1 MKKVDAKVALSPI
14 PLVVI
19 GSEFD
24 GKVNYITVA
33 YTGLLDSQTILVSLG
48 KIQYSNKGLK
58 ENMTMSINIPS
69 EEMVAKADYVGL
81 VSGAKVD
88 KSSVFESFY
97 GDLKGAPMIKG
108 ASACMECEVV
118 EIIEMP
124 NHNVYVCK
132 VKNTYWNENS
142 LIENNVDIS
151 LAKPLLFDIYQRKYL
166 KVGDVLA
173 DAWSIGKSLL

>member
-19 GSEFD
+19 GTEFD

-33 YTGLLDSQTILVSLG
+33 NTGMLDSQTVLVSVG

-58 ENMTMSINIPS
+58 ENRTMSINVLS
-69 EEMVAKADYVGL
+69 EDMVAKADYVGM

-97 GDLKGAPMIKG
+97 GDLKGAPMING

-118 EIIEMP
+118 EIVDMP
-124 NHNVYVCK
+124 NHNVYVCT

-142 LIENNVDIS
+142 IVDNNLDIS
-151 LAKPLLFDIYQRKYL
+151 LAKPLLFDVYQRKYI
-166 KVGDVLA
+166 KVGDVIA
-173 DAWSIGKSLL
+173 DAWSVGKTLI